1 MPSLSRE
8 RLVRDADP
16 MAQIAYLREQV
27 DGLMRDRVTPMLN
40 NAGDRVGALA
50 QNAARDMQA
59 RADGLAGRVRYQ
71 PLTAL
76 AITAAVAFLLG
87 RATR

>member
-1 MPSLSRE
+1 MFSRGRDQMP
-8 RLVRDADP
+8 RDADP
-16 MAQIAYLREQV
+16 ATQIAYLREQV

-40 NAGDRVGALA
+40 EAGDRVGALA
-50 QNAARDMQA
+50 QSAGRDMRM
-59 RADGLAGRVRYQ
+59 RADTLAGRVRYQ

-76 AITAAVAFLLG
+76 AVTAAVAFLLG